1 MRLVVGVGW
10 LGSLSTF
17 SIGSPCMEKKV
28 DMRGATLRF
37 LGLFFVKVAAKVD
50 QQGGYAGEYWKGD
63 TGVTGK
69 G

>member
-17 SIGSPCMEKKV
+17 SIGTPWLEEKV
-28 DMRGATLRF
+28 DKRGATLRF

-50 QQGGYAGEYWKGD
+50 QHVGCAGEYWKGN